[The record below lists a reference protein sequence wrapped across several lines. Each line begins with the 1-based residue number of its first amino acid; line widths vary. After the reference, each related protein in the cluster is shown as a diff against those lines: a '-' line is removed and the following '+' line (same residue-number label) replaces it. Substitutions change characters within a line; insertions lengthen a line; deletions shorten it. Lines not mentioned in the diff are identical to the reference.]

1 MFEVQR
7 SVRQK
12 VIAGA
17 AVAVVSAGAAF
28 AAVSATGQGN
38 GQRRIHARHGAHR
51 LHQRDLTAAAG
62 YLGIPTEQLERELS
76 SSGSLARLAQ
86 AHDKGTQGLIDA
98 IVAARRAGLAKVAAR
113 LPSRV
118 GAEVN
123 DPARL
128 PRAAVGGKLGLAPA
142 GRLGLA
148 AAAYLAIAPSHLR
161 EELRSGRTLAQIAD
175 ATPGKS
181 SAGLRDALVSARKA
195 RLAHGVATG
204 KITHARAARSERRLD
219 KRMSALL
226 QRKPVPAGK
235 P

>member
-7 SVRQK
+7 NARQK

-17 AVAVVSAGAAF
+17 AVAVVCAGVAF

-38 GQRRIHARHGAHR
+38 GQRRLHARHGAHR
-51 LHQRDLTAAAG
+51 VHRRDLTAAAG

-76 SSGSLARLAQ
+76 SSGSLALLAQ
-86 AHDKGTQGLIDA
+86 AHGKSTQGLIAA

-123 DPARL
+123 GRARL
-128 PRAAVGGKLGLAPA
+128 PGAAAGKLGIGVAGKLGLAA
-142 GRLGLA
+142 ATYLG
-148 AAAYLAIAPSHLR
+148 IAPSQLLD
-161 EELRSGRTLAQIAD
+161 ELQSGKALAQIAD
-175 ATPGKS
+175 AAPSKS
-181 SAGLRDALVSARKA
+181 SSGLRDALVSARKE

-204 KITHARAARSERRLD
+204 KITQARAARSEQRLG

-226 QRKPVPAGK
+226 QRKFVPAGK

>member
-38 GQRRIHARHGAHR
+38 GQRHVHVRHGAHR

-62 YLGIPTEQLERELS
+62 YLGIPTEQLEHELS

-86 AHDKGTQGLIDA
+86 AHGKSTQGLIDA

-123 DPARL
+123 GSVQL
-128 PRAAVGGKLGLAPA
+128 PRAATAGKLGLTPA

-148 AAAYLAIAPSHLR
+148 AADYLGVAPMHLR
-161 EELRSGRTLAQIAD
+161 EAIRSGRTLAQIAD

-181 SAGLRDALVSARKA
+181 SAGLRDALVSARKE
-195 RLAHGVATG
+195 RLAHGVTTG
-204 KITHARAARSERRLD
+204 RIPQARAARSEQHLD

-226 QRKPVPAGK
+226 QRKFVPAGK

>member
-1 MFEVQR
+1 MSKVRR
-7 SVRQK
+7 SARQK
-12 VIAGA
+12 VIGGA
-17 AVAVVSAGAAF
+17 AVAVVIAGGAF

-38 GQRRIHARHGAHR
+38 GQRRMHARHGGLHR

-62 YLGIPTEQLERELS
+62 YLAIPTEQLAHEIN
-76 SSGSLARLAQ
+76 SSGSLAQVAQ
-86 AHDKGTQGLIDA
+86 AHGQSTQGLIDA
-98 IVAARRAGLAKVAAR
+98 IVAARRARLAKVAAR

-123 DPARL
+123 GPARL
-128 PRAAVGGKLGLAPA
+128 PRAAAPGKL
-142 GRLGLA
+142 RLA
-148 AAAYLAIAPSHLR
+148 ASDYLGIAPSQLR
-161 EELRSGRTLAQIAD
+161 DELRSGRTLAQIAD

-181 SAGLRDALVSARKA
+181 SAGLLDALVSARKQ

-204 KITHARAARSERRLD
+204 KITQARAARSEERLD

-226 QRKPVPAGK
+226 QRKFTRAGK

>member
-1 MFEVQR
+1 MPR
-7 SVRQK
+7 SARQK
-12 VIAGA
+12 VIVGA
-17 AVAVVSAGAAF
+17 AVAVVSAGVAF

-62 YLGIPTEQLERELS
+62 YLGIPTEQLEHELG

-86 AHDKGTQGLIDA
+86 AHGKATQGLIDA

-113 LPSRV
+113 VPSRV

-123 DPARL
+123 GPARL
-128 PRAAVGGKLGLAPA
+128 PRAAAAGKLGLAAA

-148 AAAYLAIAPSHLR
+148 AAAYFGIAPSRLR

-181 SAGLRDALVSARKA
+181 SAGLRDALVSARKE

-204 KITHARAARSERRLD
+204 KITQARAARSERRLD

-226 QRKPVPAGK
+226 QRKSVPAGK
-235 P
+235 L

>member
-1 MFEVQR
+1 MSEVRR
-7 SVRQK
+7 SARQK
-12 VIAGA
+12 VIAAA
-17 AVAVVSAGAAF
+17 AVAVVSAGVAF

-38 GQRRIHARHGAHR
+38 GQRRIHARHGGVHR

-62 YLGIPTEQLERELS
+62 YLAISTEQLEHELS
-76 SSGSLARLAQ
+76 SSGSLAQVAQ
-86 AHDKGTQGLIDA
+86 AHGKPTQGLIDA
-98 IVAARRAGLAKVAAR
+98 IVAARRAGLAKAAAR

-123 DPARL
+123 GPARL
-128 PRAAVGGKLGLAPA
+128 PRAAAG
-142 GRLGLA
+142 GRLGIA
-148 AAAYLAIAPSHLR
+148 AAAYLGIAPSQLR
-161 EELRSGRTLAQIAD
+161 AKLRSGRTLAQIAA

-181 SAGLRDALVSARKA
+181 SAGLRDALVSAKKA

-204 KITHARAARSERRLD
+204 KITRARAARSEQRLD

-226 QRKPVPAGK
+226 QRKFARAGK

>member
-1 MFEVQR
+1 LFEVQR
-7 SVRQK
+7 SARQK

-17 AVAVVSAGAAF
+17 AVAVVSAGVAF

-38 GQRRIHARHGAHR
+38 GQRRIHVRHGAHR

-62 YLGIPTEQLERELS
+62 YLGVPAAQLEHELG
-76 SSGSLARLAQ
+76 SSGSLALLAQ
-86 AHDKGTQGLIDA
+86 AHGKSTQGLIDA

-123 DPARL
+123 GSVQL
-128 PRAAVGGKLGLAPA
+128 PRAATAGKLGLAPA

-148 AAAYLAIAPSHLR
+148 AAGYLGVAPMHLR
-161 EELRSGRTLAQIAD
+161 EALRSGKTLAQIAD

-181 SAGLRDALVSARKA
+181 SAGLRDALVAARKE
-195 RLAHGVATG
+195 RLAHAVAAG
-204 KITHARAARSERRLD
+204 KIPQARAARSEQRLD

-226 QRKPVPAGK
+226 QRKFVPARK